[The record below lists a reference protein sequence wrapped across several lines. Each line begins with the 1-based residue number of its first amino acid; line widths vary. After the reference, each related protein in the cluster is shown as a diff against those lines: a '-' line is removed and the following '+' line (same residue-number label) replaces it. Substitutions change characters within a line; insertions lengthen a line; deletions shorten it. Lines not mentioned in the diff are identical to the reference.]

1 MSHSNKPW
9 ENPVS
14 LRNDVQNS
22 SNAEGGGERERLS
35 RRLFVAGA
43 GALGFAAPLGYLGM
57 AHALTGSGAG
67 ALKDAFDNLP
77 ICTRTAA
84 GAAEF
89 DGPPRAIKLAW
100 NATAIC
106 TSAAPVAK
114 ERGFFAKHNLDVEF
128 VNFGGSTEQLLE
140 AIATGKADAGIGM
153 ALRWLKPLEQGF
165 DVRITAG
172 IHGGCLRLL
181 GSKAA
186 GIDSLEALKGKTIA
200 ISDQASPTKNF
211 FMIYLQKKGIDP
223 DSVEWRQYPSNLLA
237 LAVEKGEAH
246 ALADADPL
254 TYVWLKEG
262 KLSEIATN
270 LSEEYAHRT
279 CCVLAIRG
287 GLVRDQKP
295 VATALTRAVLEAGDH
310 VGHDPA
316 DAAALFSAY
325 GGKGS
330 VEDLT
335 AMLRSQTH
343 NHHPLGADLKEQI
356 ALYAEELKLVKVF
369 KPSTDVSKFAER
381 VYADVLS

>member
-1 MSHSNKPW
+1 MLP
-9 ENPVS
+9 
-14 LRNDVQNS
+14 RNDTTNTPGTEDGRH
-22 SNAEGGGERERLS
+22 NDRAS
-35 RRLFVAGA
+35 RRTFLAGA
-43 GALGFAAPLGYLGM
+43 GALGFGLPLGYLQI
-57 AHALTGSGAG
+57 ANAFTGSGIG
-67 ALKDAFDNLP
+67 SLKDAIGRIP
-77 ICTRTAA
+77 ICSTAA
-84 GAAEF
+84 TTELE
-89 DGPPRAIKLAW
+89 GPPRAIKLAW

-114 ERGFFAKHNLDVEF
+114 ERGFFARHNLDVEF

-172 IHGGCLRLL
+172 IHGGCMRLL

-186 GIDSLEALKGKTIA
+186 GIDSLESLKGKTVA

-211 FMIYLQKKGIDP
+211 FSIFLLKQGIAP
-223 DSVEWRQYPSNLLA
+223 ETVQWRQYPANLLS

-254 TYVWLKEG
+254 TFLWLKEG
-262 KLSEIATN
+262 KLNEVATN
-270 LSEEYAHRT
+270 FSGEYANRT

-316 DAAALFSAY
+316 DSAALFSAY

-335 AMLRSQTH
+335 AMLKTQTH
-343 NHHPLGADLKEQI
+343 NHHPLGADLKQQI

-369 KPSTDVSKFAER
+369 KSGTDVSRFAER

>member
-1 MSHSNKPW
+1 MSPC
-9 ENPVS
+9 
-14 LRNDVQNS
+14 NDVPKTPEAKHS
-22 SNAEGGGERERLS
+22 HESARLS
-35 RRLFVAGA
+35 RRALLASA
-43 GALGFAAPLGYLGM
+43 GALGFGVPLACLPIANALTAVGAGSLR
-57 AHALTGSGAG
+57 HALD
-67 ALKDAFDNLP
+67 KIP
-77 ICTRTAA
+77 ICTTAA
-84 GAAEF
+84 ATELQ
-89 DGPPRAIKLAW
+89 GPPRAIKLAW

-106 TSAAPVAK
+106 TSAAPIAK
-114 ERGFFAKHNLDVEF
+114 ERGFFARHNLDVEF

-172 IHGGCLRLL
+172 IYGGCMRLL

-186 GIDSLEALKGKTIA
+186 GIDTLELLKGKTVA

-211 FMIYLQKKGIDP
+211 FAIFLLKKGIDP
-223 DSVEWRQYPSNLLA
+223 ESIQWRQYPANLLA
-237 LAVEKGEAH
+237 LAVEKGEAR

-254 TYVWLKEG
+254 TYLWLKEG
-262 KLSEIATN
+262 KLNELATN
-270 LSEEYAHRT
+270 LSGEYANRT

-287 GLVRDQKP
+287 SLVRDEKA

-316 DAAALFSAY
+316 DAAAVFSAY

-335 AMLRSQTH
+335 AMLNSQTH
-343 NHHPLGADLKEQI
+343 KHHPTGADLKQQI
-356 ALYAEELKLVKVF
+356 ALYADELKLVNVF
-369 KPSTDVSKFAER
+369 KPSTNVSKFAER